1 MNIISSVLCTFFF
14 YQYWRVFFNCHSD
27 YSRSILVHNKMQKNK
42 YYQFSIKV
50 IFSAIIKVQM
60 KTIFYR
66 KILFFLSCKTF
77 NLIIMILSYILDC
90 KFLTKFYSEALPWRS
105 FAEEI
110 VLKKTSIVLART
122 EQAYTKAWYL
132 RFNISL
138 IISLF

>member
-50 IFSAIIKVQM
+50 THVIIIKVQM

-66 KILFFLSCKTF
+66 KILFFSSCKTF

-90 KFLTKFYSEALPWRS
+90 KFLTKFYSEALHWRS

>member
-1 MNIISSVLCTFFF
+1 MNIISSVLWTFFF

-50 IFSAIIKVQM
+50 THVIIIKVQM

-66 KILFFLSCKTF
+66 KILFFSSCKTF

-90 KFLTKFYSEALPWRS
+90 KFLTKFYSEALHWRS

-110 VLKKTSIVLART
+110 VLKKTKYSSGTNRT
-122 EQAYTKAWYL
+122 SLHE
-132 RFNISL
+132 SL
-138 IISLF
+138 IFKI